1 MPSRQS
7 QSLHL
12 TWHIHLGGECIL
24 QSLFALTV
32 QMTLLSNCR
41 LMIDNVTEL
50 YSEQDIVDDH
60 GNAER
65 QICHA

>member
-1 MPSRQS
+1 MDIVRSTLMPSKQS

-24 QSLFALTV
+24 QSLFALTM

-41 LMIDNVTEL
+41 LMIDNVTEPCYTL
-50 YSEQDIVDDH
+50 
-60 GNAER
+60 NR
-65 QICHA
+65 T